1 MASLSLNKLPWY
13 GQLAV
18 FASLCA
24 AGAGSFY
31 YYYEAPR
38 QEAIAGRQ
46 RELATIRG
54 RINAGLA
61 SARQLPEFRKQVGT
75 LEARLESLKPILPEQ
90 KDVGDL
96 LRRIQGLATQSN
108 LIIRGFRPQAIAT
121 RELHAEWPISLE
133 LEGTY
138 HSLGIFLDRVSKF
151 PRIINVGALVLTPND
166 PPSSTVTM
174 KISCTATTFV
184 LVESPAAAAA
194 KAPSVKA
201 PSASAPP
208 PLPPPS
214 AGVKSE

>member
-18 FASLCA
+18 FVVLCA
-24 AGAGSFY
+24 AGVGSFY
-31 YYYEAPR
+31 YYYEGPR
-38 QEAIAGRQ
+38 QEEMAGRQ
-46 RELATIRG
+46 RELDTIRG
-54 RINAGLA
+54 RIDAGLA

-121 RELHAEWPISLE
+121 REMHAEWPISLE

-138 HSLGIFLDRVSKF
+138 HSLGMFLDRVSKF
-151 PRIINVGALVLTPND
+151 PRIINVGSLVLTPTD
-166 PPSSTVTM
+166 PPTSNVTM

-184 LVESPAAAAA
+184 LVESPAALAAPAA
-194 KAPSVKA
+194 KTAAVP
-201 PSASAPP
+201 APP
-208 PLPPPS
+208 PTPPP
-214 AGVKSE
+214 AGAKSE